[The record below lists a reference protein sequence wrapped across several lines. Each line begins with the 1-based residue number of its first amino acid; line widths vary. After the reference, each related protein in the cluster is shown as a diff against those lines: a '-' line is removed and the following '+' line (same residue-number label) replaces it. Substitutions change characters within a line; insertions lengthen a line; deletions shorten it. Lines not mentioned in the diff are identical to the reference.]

1 MNQISQY
8 FVKNPKKR
16 NLNEKVVHEVTL
28 MKLIFLREALS
39 QLTFGNLYLTV

>member
-16 NLNEKVVHEVTL
+16 NLNEKVVDEVTL
-28 MKLIFLREALS
+28 MKLVFLREVLS
-39 QLTFGNLYLTV
+39 QLTIGNLCLTV